1 YLPQAGIVQLG
12 MWPLADPAN
21 GLPLV
26 DAAEALSHP
35 QWLDDV
41 PASAANP
48 LASRIGWFNVSNTAC
63 GIFGLIAGFAIT
75 AGVSLPGKE
84 PSAKKRELIEALRLP
99 EIRRAD

>member
-1 YLPQAGIVQLG
+1 MGCLWSMRQRPSPIRSGSTMCRRVLQI
-12 MWPLADPAN
+12 
-21 GLPLV
+21 
-26 DAAEALSHP
+26 
-35 QWLDDV
+35 
-41 PASAANP
+41 
-48 LASRIGWFNVSNTAC
+48 LASRIGWFDVSNTAC